1 MRILLIHP
9 NRSIGPVMNWYGE
22 APLGILYLSA
32 VLEKAGHLTDLI
44 DLTPYLINRSSL
56 RSFLRGK
63 TIPTYARDLLER
75 TKAFKPDLIGFS
87 VVSTHYSLSVA
98 LSNLIKESFDVPII
112 FGGSHPT
119 VDPEETISEKAI
131 DMICIGEGE
140 HALLELVTK
149 IDEGKDIS
157 QVKNIWIKEGS
168 NVLRNPI
175 RPLIQDIDSLPYPNR
190 EILDKRYF
198 KSGGTSFITG
208 RGCPYQC
215 SYCVNSHL
223 QKLYRGLGKFIRYRS
238 IQKVI
243 DEINYTIERYKIR
256 KVTFSDETFTTNKK
270 RTIEF
275 CNAYKKEIGL
285 PFICQTRCDTVDR
298 ELVTTLKDAG
308 CELVSMGIESGND
321 FLREH
326 ILNRKMPRD
335 KIIKAFRLAREAGIS
350 TNAFNM
356 IGVPFET
363 ERTIDDTIN
372 INRVVTPDGINCS
385 LFMPF
390 KGTRLGEL
398 CEKKGWIKNPLEE
411 LPDYYYDTVLEPPS
425 ISRTELI
432 AHRSLFDLYVHL
444 QEKYHPLLNLFKFL
458 WVHLPSEQLRSIY
471 GRLIN
476 AGLRGPMLKLAKKE
490 INP

>member
-1 MRILLIHP
+1 
-9 NRSIGPVMNWYGE
+9 
-22 APLGILYLSA
+22 
-32 VLEKAGHLTDLI
+32 
-44 DLTPYLINRSSL
+44 
-56 RSFLRGK
+56 
-63 TIPTYARDLLER
+63 
-75 TKAFKPDLIGFS
+75 
-87 VVSTHYSLSVA
+87 
-98 LSNLIKESFDVPII
+98 
-112 FGGSHPT
+112 
-119 VDPEETISEKAI
+119 
-131 DMICIGEGE
+131 
-140 HALLELVTK
+140 
-149 IDEGKDIS
+149 
-157 QVKNIWIKEGS
+157 
-168 NVLRNPI
+168 
-175 RPLIQDIDSLPYPNR
+175 
-190 EILDKRYF
+190 
-198 KSGGTSFITG
+198 
-208 RGCPYQC
+208 
-215 SYCVNSHL
+215 
-223 QKLYRGLGKFIRYRS
+223 
-238 IQKVI
+238 
-243 DEINYTIERYKIR
+243 
-256 KVTFSDETFTTNKK
+256 
-270 RTIEF
+270 
-275 CNAYKKEIGL
+275 
-285 PFICQTRCDTVDR
+285 
-298 ELVTTLKDAG
+298 
-308 CELVSMGIESGND
+308 
-321 FLREH
+321 
-326 ILNRKMPRD
+326 MPRD